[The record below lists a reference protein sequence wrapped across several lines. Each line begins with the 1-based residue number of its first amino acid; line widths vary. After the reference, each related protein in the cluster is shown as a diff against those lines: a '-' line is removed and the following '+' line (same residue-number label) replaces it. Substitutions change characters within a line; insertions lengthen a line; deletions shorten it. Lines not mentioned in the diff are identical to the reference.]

1 MGRGEKIDDND
12 SDDVVEKDE
21 INFHGL
27 KGEYPKW
34 SYICIIYIFFLERN
48 DLSIVV
54 TVRER
59 EIKRRETMKCE
70 EINDNQN

>member
-1 MGRGEKIDDND
+1 MVWKVSILNGA
-12 SDDVVEKDE
+12 
-21 INFHGL
+21 
-27 KGEYPKW
+27 
-34 SYICIIYIFFLERN
+34 SYICIIYILERN

-59 EIKRRETMKCE
+59 EEREMKCE